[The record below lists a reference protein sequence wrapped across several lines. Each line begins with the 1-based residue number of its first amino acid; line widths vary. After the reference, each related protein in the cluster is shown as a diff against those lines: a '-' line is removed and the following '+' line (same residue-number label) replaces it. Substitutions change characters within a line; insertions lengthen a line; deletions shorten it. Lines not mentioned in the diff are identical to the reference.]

1 MNSKELSQKLAQL
14 SWEKK
19 GNDILILD
27 VKGLTDVTDYFV
39 LVTAESDPHV
49 KAISDYL
56 QDKLEKEKLKAWHKE
71 GYQNLQWVLLD
82 YIDVVVH
89 IFREHTRQFYELEKL
104 WGDARIIRV
113 EEDAKNRMVFAEQN

>member
-1 MNSKELSQKLAQL
+1 MTSKKLSQKLAQL

-19 GNDILILD
+19 GNNILILD

>member
-1 MNSKELSQKLAQL
+1 LTSKKLSQKLAQL

-19 GNDILILD
+19 GNNILILD

>member
-1 MNSKELSQKLAQL
+1 MTSEKLSQKLARL

-49 KAISDYL
+49 KAISDYV
-56 QDKLEKEKLKAWHKE
+56 QEKLEKERLKAWHKE

-82 YIDVVVH
+82 YIDVVIH
-89 IFREHTRQFYELEKL
+89 IFREQTRQFYELEKL
-104 WGDARIIRV
+104 WGDARMIRV
-113 EEDAKNRMVFAEQN
+113 EEDAENRMVFAEKN

>member
-1 MNSKELSQKLAQL
+1 MTSKELSQKLARL

-56 QDKLEKEKLKAWHKE
+56 QEKLEKEKLKAWHKE

-89 IFREHTRQFYELEKL
+89 IFQEHYRKFYELEKL

>member
-1 MNSKELSQKLAQL
+1 MTSKELSQKLARL

-56 QDKLEKEKLKAWHKE
+56 QEKLEKEKLKAWHKE